1 MLTSTP
7 DIDNTSLKLSLGDY
21 NCTKL
26 QLKLTRKTPEG
37 RYLALLSSE

>member
-7 DIDNTSLKLSLGDY
+7 DLDNTALKLFLGDY
-21 NCTKL
+21 NCAKL

-37 RYLALLSSE
+37 RYLALLSSQ